1 MKLDLK
7 FKENA
12 QRLDLGFGQYQD
24 LTDGGYER
32 GYSEGYEAGNAEGYT
47 KGHEEGYTNGYEQG
61 EASFIQ
67 SKPERV
73 ENDVVTSI
81 RGQAFYG
88 GSFSAPTYV
97 YFKNAKSVGRQ
108 AFMNC
113 RSLVEAYF
121 DSVTSIEADAFYL
134 CQSLNKLVIRTP
146 IVCTLLGKLTNNA
159 IASGTG
165 FIYVP
170 DNLVEQY
177 KGATNWSAHAS
188 QIKPI
193 SELEDYPEISG

>member
-47 KGHEEGYTNGYEQG
+47 KGHEDGYEQG
-61 EASFIQ
+61 EASLIQ
-67 SKPERV
+67 SKPKRV

-81 RGQAFYG
+81 REQAFYS
-88 GSFSAPTYV
+88 GSISAPTYV
-97 YFKNAKSVGRQ
+97 YFKNAKSVGKQ

-113 RSLVEAYF
+113 RGLVEAYF

-134 CQSLNKLVIRTP
+134 CQRLNKLVIRTP
-146 IVCTLLGKLTNNA
+146 IVCTLLGKLTNNG

-177 KGATNWSAHAS
+177 KVAANWSIHAS

-193 SELEDYPEISG
+193 SEL